1 MVRVKEFSQVKP
13 GDFVYHQRVLE
24 IVRAIEF
31 TEDTIRVTL
40 ESDQVLEIHPGDNAV
55 FYSVKPKLP

>member
-13 GDFVYHQRVLE
+13 GDFVYHHGVLE
-24 IVRAIEF
+24 IVRAIEITGEKVF
-31 TEDTIRVTL
+31 VTL
-40 ESDQVLEIHPGDNAV
+40 DSNEIIEIKPGDNTI